1 MKIKCSQ
8 NNLLNSILTV
18 QKASSANT
26 TLPILQGILIQ
37 AKDDHLVLTG
47 TNLELG
53 IESHMNA
60 EILDSGSIVVPT
72 RLLSEIVRKLPDA
85 EIELEV
91 MENFS
96 VKITCLN
103 SVVTIQG
110 LDPEEYP
117 ALPIIDEGQTLK
129 VNQRMFLEMI
139 KDTIF
144 AVAIDESRPILT
156 GALLEVKDNTLNM
169 ICLDGYRLALRRGK
183 IEIAQKEKS
192 VVIPGKSLAEIAKII
207 SDENVDITIMVSDKH
222 VLFDLGDTI
231 IITRVLEGE
240 YINYEQIIPSDH
252 KLRVKV
258 DSDILSASIERASLI
273 AREGKNNL
281 IKLNIKD
288 QKMVITSN
296 SEAGQIY
303 EEIPILLEGTEMEIA
318 FNARY
323 FMDVLKVV
331 DDQELCLDFTTNVSP
346 CIVKPI
352 TGDKYTYLLLPVR
365 TFN

>member
-1 MKIKCSQ
+1 MKIKCNQ
-8 NNLLNSILTV
+8 NNFLNSILTV
-18 QKASSANT
+18 QKASSVNT
-26 TLPILQGILIQ
+26 TLPILQGILIE
-37 AKDDHLVLTG
+37 AKNDHLVLTA

-60 EILDSGSIVVPT
+60 EILDTGRVVLPS

-91 MENFS
+91 KDNYI
-96 VKITCLN
+96 VKLSCLN

-117 ALPIIDEGQTLK
+117 ALPQVSDGQKLEL
-129 VNQRMFLEMI
+129 NQKMLSEMI
-139 KDTIF
+139 RQTIF

-156 GALLEVKDNTLNM
+156 GALLEVSGNTVNM
-169 ICLDGYRLALRRGK
+169 VCLDGYRLALRRGR
-183 IEIAQKEKS
+183 IEKAQKDRS

-207 SDENVDITIMVSDKH
+207 NDDNIDITIMVAENH
-222 VLFDLGDTI
+222 VLFDLGDTRVI
-231 IITRVLEGE
+231 SRVLEGE
-240 YINYEQIIPSDH
+240 YLNYQQIIQSEY

-258 DSDILSASIERASLI
+258 DRDILAASIERASLI

-281 IKLNIKD
+281 IKLNIKEG
-288 QKMVITSN
+288 KMIITSN

-303 EEIPILLEGTEMEIA
+303 EEIPILLEGSELEIA

-323 FMDVLKVV
+323 LSDVLKVV
-331 DDQELCLDFTTNVSP
+331 DDQELCLDFNTNVTP
-346 CIVKPI
+346 CIARPI
-352 TGDKYTYLLLPVR
+352 SGDQFTYLLLPVR
-365 TFN
+365 TFS